1 MPRGQ
6 GFKAYRLHAA
16 ADGQRPDGRVVELG
30 IDDLSAG
37 EVVVRVDYCAL
48 NYKAALANAGMHRLI
63 RSFPRIGGAEIIG
76 VVESSSD
83 ARFAP
88 GDVVQ
93 NTGPGVGVE
102 HDGGFAQFAR
112 LRGDWLWRLDPA
124 VDRFEAA
131 AIGGNGLCA
140 AMCIHRMEQNGLT
153 PAAGPVLV
161 TGATGGVAT
170 LAIEM
175 LVQLGYRVVALTG
188 KAQATDA
195 LRALGVAEVIDAG
208 TLAMGTRAL
217 ESARFAGAIDSVG
230 GETLAWLTRSMLPGG
245 SIASIGNAGGA
256 ALNTTVMPFI
266 LRGVCLIGIAGYP
279 AGMREALWQRIW
291 GQMRP
296 RHLRD
301 YTRVIGLGE
310 LPDHLER
317 MLARQTHG
325 RILVAPGA

>member
-1 MPRGQ
+1 MR
-6 GFKAYRLHAA
+6 FKAYRLHAA
-16 ADGQRPDGRVVELG
+16 PDRERPDGRVVELG

-37 EVVVRVDYCAL
+37 EVVVRVAYCAL

-63 RSFPRIGGAEIIG
+63 RTYPRIGGAEIVG
-76 VVESSSD
+76 VVESSTD
-83 ARFAP
+83 PRFAP

-93 NTGPGVGVE
+93 NTGLGVGVD

-112 LRGDWLWRLDPA
+112 LRADWLLRLAPD
-124 VDRFEAA
+124 VDLFEAA

-175 LVQLGYRVVALTG
+175 LVQLGYRVAALTG
-188 KAQATDA
+188 KPQAKDA
-195 LRALGVAEVIDAG
+195 LLGLGVEEVIDAG
-208 TLAMGTRAL
+208 ALAMGTRAL
-217 ESARFAGAIDSVG
+217 ETARFAGAIDSVG
-230 GETLAWLTRSMLPGG
+230 GDTLAWLTRSMLPGG
-245 SIASIGNAGGA
+245 SIACIGNAGGA

-266 LRGVCLIGIAGYP
+266 LRGVSLIGIAGYP
-279 AGMREALWQRIW
+279 ASLREALWQRIW
-291 GQMRP
+291 RHMRP

-301 YTRVIGLGE
+301 YTAVIGLHAVAAR
-310 LPDHLER
+310 LDQ

-325 RILVAPGA
+325 RILVAPDA